1 MGVSLR
7 CAKLGDATAAIA
19 RPSATAA
26 AGLLREN
33 IATSARFRLRAVD
46 ARGFDPSEWSEPVGK
61 RACDALAHRGN
72 CRSRHQT
79 KPLPRAHDLD
89 LLGHQ
94 IESTS
99 LSAAGCEQ
107 QKPKQDSQPA

>member
-7 CAKLGDATAAIA
+7 CAKLGDATAASA

-26 AGLLREN
+26 ARLLREIPPLLSKLASGYAAA
-33 IATSARFRLRAVD
+33 IAAD
-46 ARGFDPSEWSEPVGK
+46 ARELDPSEWSEPVGK

-79 KPLPRAHDLD
+79 KPLPRAHALD

-94 IESTS
+94 IESTR
-99 LSAAGCEQ
+99 LSA
-107 QKPKQDSQPA
+107 